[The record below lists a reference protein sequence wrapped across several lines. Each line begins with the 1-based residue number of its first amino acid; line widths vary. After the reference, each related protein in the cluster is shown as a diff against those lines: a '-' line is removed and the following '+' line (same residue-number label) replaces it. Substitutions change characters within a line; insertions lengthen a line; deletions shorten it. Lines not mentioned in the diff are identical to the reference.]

1 MSQILTL
8 TLNPVLDRILYVEN
22 FDFKHI
28 TRIDNALESSGGK
41 GLNVSKAL
49 KKLGIQSQAIG
60 VFGGLIGQK
69 VTSLIEKE
77 NLNYY
82 PIHINGET
90 RTNTAVYSTNTL
102 ERIKLDE
109 KGPRITDI
117 EKQKIL
123 STIKQLAIEDQI
135 WVISGSLPQGLNHD
149 FYVEIT
155 NLLNT
160 VGVKTIVDASGEALK
175 QIVKTKPF
183 LIKPN
188 DEECEELLGI
198 NIETIEDGKNA
209 VIELLNMGVQNVA
222 LSLGS
227 LGLILGNNT
236 QIIHASAPIVAV
248 KKTVGAGDGLMA
260 GLVYAMIN
268 KLSFEEMAKWGVSVG
283 TLSTTFE
290 NLEYGAKEDTIE
302 LQSQINIT
310 VL

>member
-188 DEECEELLGI
+188 DEEGWQKCCYRTSKHGSPKCSTFSWVSWI
-198 NIETIEDGKNA
+198 NSWKQYSNNSCIRSNRCRQKNCWSWRWVDGWASICNDKQIE
-209 VIELLNMGVQNVA
+209 
-222 LSLGS
+222 
-227 LGLILGNNT
+227 
-236 QIIHASAPIVAV
+236 
-248 KKTVGAGDGLMA
+248 
-260 GLVYAMIN
+260 
-268 KLSFEEMAKWGVSVG
+268 F
-283 TLSTTFE
+283 
-290 NLEYGAKEDTIE
+290 
-302 LQSQINIT
+302 
-310 VL
+310 